1 MDSTELRTCSQAFGH
16 ARRAECLRAAIA
28 ASAPGGPAED
38 DSCARPVPAAARYL
52 AAAGTDLVR

>member
-38 DSCARPVPAAARYL
+38 DSCARPVPAA
-52 AAAGTDLVR
+52 GTSRRRAQTWS